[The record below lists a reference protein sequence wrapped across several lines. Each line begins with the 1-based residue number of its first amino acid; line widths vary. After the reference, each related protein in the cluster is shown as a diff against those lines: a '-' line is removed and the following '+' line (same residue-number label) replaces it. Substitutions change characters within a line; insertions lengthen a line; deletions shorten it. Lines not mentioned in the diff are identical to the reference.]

1 MASKQIVGLGGS
13 AGEVSETTTCT
24 AIPKRNMPV
33 AFDLDPVHRMSD
45 TLILVLAS
53 FASFGKHPLLLAVA
67 MVLALQFIPN
77 LYRHRLTLSALDEA
91 PRLLVAGGIAA
102 FVAVVLTDQEWTET
116 GIVRF
121 WVLVTVSLFL
131 GRVVTNV
138 LIRASRRRWES
149 ARRRTVILGG
159 GQSGADLGNILIEQP
174 ELGLQP
180 VVLADKTPQVTLPVG
195 SPIPV
200 EVVTPDDLASFL
212 IQARASV
219 LIVADSQ
226 FEDLQVLEM
235 LRDCVRLDT
244 EIFILPALSDYI
256 SLEGAMDR
264 VRSYPL
270 ARVRRAPY
278 RSFSWSLKRPVDMV
292 LSAVALILLSPIL
305 LVFALLIKLEDRNA
319 PILFRQTRIGV
330 DEKPF
335 ELLKF
340 RSMTPKS
347 VHESDTTWNIAGD
360 PRITR
365 LGAFMRRYSID
376 ELPQI
381 YNVLCGDMALVGPR
395 PERPTFVEKFNE
407 EHEGYRA
414 RHRVPVG
421 LTGWAAAN
429 GLRGDTSIRERV
441 KFDNFYIENWSLWL
455 DFKIIVL
462 TLGAVLR
469 GSGS

>member
-1 MASKQIVGLGGS
+1 MAFKTDRGPWELARGVR
-13 AGEVSETTTCT
+13 ETTAAT
-24 AIPKRNMPV
+24 AVNRSRTV
-33 AFDLDPVHRMSD
+33 AFDLDPAHRACD
-45 TLILVLAS
+45 TLILVFAS
-53 FASFGKHPLLLAVA
+53 FASFGRHPLLLAAA

-91 PRLLVAGGIAA
+91 PRLLVAGGISA

-121 WVLVTVSLFL
+121 WFLVTVALFL
-131 GRVVTNV
+131 GRAVTNV
-138 LIRASRRRWES
+138 LIRATRRRWR
-149 ARRRTVILGG
+149 ATRRRTAILGG
-159 GQSGADLGNILIEQP
+159 GQSGADLCDILLEQP

-180 VVLADKTPQVTLPVG
+180 VVVVDMTRRVAYTRSSSVPVKVVEPDGLAD
-195 SPIPV
+195 
-200 EVVTPDDLASFL
+200 FL
-212 IQARASV
+212 VRVRASV

-226 FEDLQVLEM
+226 FEDRQVLEM

-244 EIFILPALSDYI
+244 EIFILPTLSDYI

-278 RSFSWSLKRPVDMV
+278 RSFAWGLKRPIDMV
-292 LSAVALILLSPIL
+292 LSATALILLSPVL
-305 LVFALLIKLEDRNA
+305 LVFAVLIKLEDRGA
-319 PILFRQTRIGV
+319 PVLFRQTRIGV

-340 RSMTPKS
+340 RSMTPKN

-376 ELPQI
+376 EFPQI
-381 YNVLCGDMALVGPR
+381 YNVLRGDMALVGPR

-462 TLGAVLR
+462 TLGAVFR